1 MHTDI
6 QMKLAL
12 FLALALTLATAS
24 PVAAQEGEIPPCGG
38 DSVSGTVVAVDEE
51 TGEVTVYT
59 AGGLCTVTLDGEYDH
74 PIVDLLGSYFGDVS
88 TGSLTTAL
96 EATQGCAAY
105 DAGSE
110 AWTWADCD
118 DEDAV
123 AVTIVGENEDGTF
136 TALVDGEEV
145 RVSVEDP
152 EVAERLSKALGKL
165 AVEWKL
171 GEDGTVVQPGDEIA
185 AYHEDGLGFGVLVKL
200 YAMAAASRE
209 ACDDEESTEP
219 CGVTVEELVEAFRSG
234 MGLGDLFREYG
245 RPSILGV
252 GHVRGRGF
260 GRSGRAGPKDRAGRP
275 DDDVDDDDDDSG
287 PSGNAGRP
295 DHAGPKDH
303 TGPPDHAGPKDKSG
317 PPDHAGPKDKP
328 GRPEHAGPKK
338 K

>member
-6 QMKLAL
+6 RLKLAL
-12 FLALALTLATAS
+12 FLALALTVATVI
-24 PVAAQEGEIPPCGG
+24 PVAAQEGEIPPCEG
-38 DSVSGTVVAVDEE
+38 DSISGTVVAVDEE
-51 TGEVTVYT
+51 TGEVIVYT

-88 TGSLTTAL
+88 AESLTTAL
-96 EATQGCAAY
+96 EATQGCATY
-105 DAGSE
+105 DADSE
-110 AWTWADCD
+110 AWMWADCD

-123 AVTIVGENEDGTF
+123 AVTIVAENEDGTF

-152 EVAERLSKALGKL
+152 EVAERLSKALDKL
-165 AVEWKL
+165 VVEWKL

-252 GHVRGRGF
+252 GHVRSGRG
-260 GRSGRAGPKDRAGRP
+260 GRMRRVGPKGRADRP
-275 DDDVDDDDDDSG
+275 DDSPDGDADDGDSG
-287 PSGNAGRP
+287 PPDHAGRP
-295 DHAGPKDH
+295 DHAGPKEH
-303 TGPPDHAGPKDKSG
+303 TG

-328 GRPEHAGPKK
+328 GRPDHAGPKK
-338 K
+338 TKKK

>member
-6 QMKLAL
+6 RLKLAL
-12 FLALALTLATAS
+12 FLALALTVASVS
-24 PVAAQEGEIPPCGG
+24 PVAAQEDEIPPCAG

-51 TGEVTVYT
+51 TGEVTVHT

-88 TGSLTTAL
+88 AESLIRAL
-96 EATQGCAAY
+96 EATQGCAVY
-105 DAGSE
+105 DPDSE

-145 RVSVEDP
+145 QVSVEDL
-152 EVAERLSKALGKL
+152 EVAERLSEALDKL
-165 AVEWKL
+165 VVEWKL

-200 YAMAAASRE
+200 YAIAAASQE
-209 ACDDEESTEP
+209 GCDDEESTEP

-252 GHVRGRGF
+252 GHVRNGRG
-260 GRSGRAGPKDRAGRP
+260 GRAGRGNRAGRAGWSDDSP
-275 DDDVDDDDDDSG
+275 DGDADDDDSG
-287 PSGNAGRP
+287 PPEHAGRP
-295 DHAGPKDH
+295 DHAGPKEN
-303 TGPPDHAGPKDKSG
+303 TG

-328 GRPEHAGPKK
+328 GRPDRAGPKK
-338 K
+338 AKKK

>member
-1 MHTDI
+1 MRTDI

-12 FLALALTLATAS
+12 FLALALTVATVS

-59 AGGLCTVTLDGEYDH
+59 SGGLCTVTLDSEYDH

-88 TGSLTTAL
+88 AKSLTRAL

-105 DAGSE
+105 DAGSG

-145 RVSVEDP
+145 QVSVEDP
-152 EVAERLSKALGKL
+152 EAAERLSEALRKL
-165 AVEWKL
+165 VVEWKL
-171 GEDGTVVQPGDEIA
+171 AEDGTVVQPGDEIA
-185 AYHEDGLGFGVLVKL
+185 AYHEEGLGFGVLVKL
-200 YAMAAASRE
+200 YAIAAASQE
-209 ACDDEESTEP
+209 GCDEEESTEL

-234 MGLGDLFREYG
+234 MGIGDLFREYG

-252 GHVRGRGF
+252 GHVRNGRH
-260 GRSGRAGPKDRAGRP
+260 GRAGRVGPKGRADRSGDSSDDGADDEDFGPP
-275 DDDVDDDDDDSG
+275 DHS
-287 PSGNAGRP
+287 GRP
-295 DHAGPKDH
+295 DHAGPKE
-303 TGPPDHAGPKDKSG
+303 HAG

-328 GRPEHAGPKK
+328 DKPGRPDHAGPKK
-338 K
+338 

>member
-1 MHTDI
+1 MRIDI

-12 FLALALTLATAS
+12 FLALALTVVTVI

-88 TGSLTTAL
+88 AKSLTRAL

-105 DAGSE
+105 DTGSG

-152 EVAERLSKALGKL
+152 EGAERLSKALGKL
-165 AVEWKL
+165 VVEWKL

-185 AYHEDGLGFGVLVKL
+185 AYHEEGLGFGVLVKL

-209 ACDDEESTEP
+209 ACEDEESAEP

-234 MGLGDLFREYG
+234 VGLGDLFREYG

-252 GHVRGRGF
+252 GHVRNGRG
-260 GRSGRAGPKDRAGRP
+260 GRAARADWSNDSPDGDA
-275 DDDVDDDDDDSG
+275 DDDGFG
-287 PSGNAGRP
+287 PPDHAGRP
-295 DHAGPKDH
+295 DHAGPKEH
-303 TGPPDHAGPKDKSG
+303 TG

-328 GRPEHAGPKK
+328 GRSDHAGPKK
-338 K
+338 AKQK